1 MSTLTADPGFA
12 RGQVLGVTK
21 TYYDAQ
27 VGDGSHLLGVH
38 KVFADTHPTT
48 GQILSN
54 ETVEC
59 IAVKNLSGGVL
70 AAKTLVQFDDDY
82 VLTAVDAGAT
92 TSSKRFGVVDEYIS
106 SNGVPANEVFWLVV
120 KGPTTVLK
128 LTHAT
133 DEAIAAGAV
142 VSATATAGKVESGT
156 TLKVGQCITAAAST
170 DTDVRVLANTGA

>member
-12 RGQVLGVTK
+12 RGAVLGVTR

-38 KVFADTHPTT
+38 KVFADTHPQT

-59 IAVKNLSGGVL
+59 IAVKNVSG
-70 AAKTLVQFDDDY
+70 AALLPKTLVKFKSDAI
-82 VLTAVDAGAT
+82 LTGVDGGAT
-92 TSSKRFGVVDEYIS
+92 TSSVRFGVVDEYIPAA
-106 SNGVPANEVFWLVV
+106 GVPVNEVFWLVV

-128 LTHAT
+128 KASL
-133 DEAIAAGAV
+133 IAAGAV
-142 VSATATAGKVESGT
+142 VSASTTAGSVEAGT
-156 TLKVGQCITAAAST
+156 TLKVGLAISEAQPGEAS
-170 DTDVRVLANTGA
+170 VRILSNTNA

>member
-12 RGQVLGVTK
+12 RGAVLGITK

-38 KVFADTHPTT
+38 KVFADTHPQT

-59 IAVKNLSGGVL
+59 IAVKNVSGGVL
-70 AAKTLVQFDDDY
+70 LPKTLVQFDSDAI
-82 VLTAVDAGAT
+82 LTSVDAGAT
-92 TSSKRFGVVDEYIS
+92 TSSVRVGVVDEYIS
-106 SNGVPANEVFWLVV
+106 AAGVPANEVFWLVV

-128 LTHAT
+128 KASLVN
-133 DEAIAAGAV
+133 AGAAV
-142 VSATATAGKVESGT
+142 SASATAGSVEEGA
-156 TLKVGQCITAAAST
+156 TLQVGLCISEAQPGEA
-170 DTDVRVLANTGA
+170 DVRVLSNTGA

>member
-38 KVFADTHPTT
+38 KVFADTHPQT

-59 IAVKNLSGGVL
+59 IAVKNVSGGAL
-70 AAKTLVQFDDDY
+70 LPKTLVEFRAAA
-82 VLTAVDAGAT
+82 VLTEASGGAT
-92 TSSKRFGVVDEYIS
+92 TSSTRLGVVDEYLPTA
-106 SNGVPANEVFWLVV
+106 GVPENEVFWLVV

-133 DEAIAAGAV
+133 DEAIAAGAA
-142 VSATATAGKVESGT
+142 VSATATAGKVESGS
-156 TLKVGQCITAAAST
+156 TLKVGLCVNAAAST
-170 DTDVRVLANTGA
+170 DTDVRIIANTGA